1 MRIAT
6 EEVSFQGEEETLVG
20 RVYFPPN
27 SVSGNLCPAAVL
39 VHGLGSGQKA
49 MSGAARDLA
58 RNGVIALTF
67 DQRGHG
73 KSSGA
78 YTGDSSGDVRAAAQ
92 FIAEQEG
99 VDGKRVGVVGHSSG
113 ARDAI
118 IACANWDGFAA
129 LVCSSTAGIIPREEP
144 GAAEAFY
151 RRTLGSRSPA
161 KPGEPSDLRVYP
173 RDGALPWVDGLAMR
187 VVTRVW
193 SFLRGYRLRVRWS
206 ETLQTWGTGQAGIA
220 ILDVPERPTLFVH
233 CAGDTSVPVMAS
245 EILYQKF
252 TGPKDLMIVPGGWH
266 AAPIART
273 SIRSLWVNWL
283 VRTLTNYT
291 ETDDSFD

>member
-6 EEVSFQGEEETLVG
+6 EEVSFQSGEETLAG
-20 RVYFPPN
+20 HIHLPPN
-27 SVSGNLCPAAVL
+27 SENGSLHSAAVL

-49 MSGAARDLA
+49 MRGAARDLA
-58 RNGVIALTF
+58 RQGVVALTF

-78 YTGDSSGDVRAAAQ
+78 YTGDSSGDVRAAAR
-92 FIAEQEG
+92 FIAERNG
-99 VDGKRVGVVGHSSG
+99 VDGSRIGIVGHSSG

-118 IACANWDGFAA
+118 IACANWDGYAA

-144 GAAEAFY
+144 GAAEGFY

-161 KPGEPSDLRVYP
+161 KPGEPPDLRIYP
-173 RDGALPWVDGLAMR
+173 RDGALPWVDGLPMR
-187 VVTRVW
+187 AVSRAW
-193 SFLRGYRLRVRWS
+193 SMLRGYSLRVRWS

-220 ILDVPERPTLFVH
+220 ILDVPERPTLFFH
-233 CAGDTSVPVMAS
+233 CEGDKSVPVMAS

-252 TGPKDLMIVPGGWH
+252 TGPKELMIVPRGWH
-266 AAPIART
+266 AAPLARA
-273 SIRSLWVNWL
+273 SIRGLWVNWL
-283 VRTLTNYT
+283 VNALTPNT
-291 ETDDSFD
+291 ETNDSPD

>member
-6 EEVSFQGEEETLVG
+6 EKVSFQSGEETLAG
-20 RVYFPPN
+20 HIYLPAN
-27 SVSGNLCPAAVL
+27 SESGNLHPAAVL

-49 MSGAARDLA
+49 MRGAARDLA
-58 RNGVIALTF
+58 RHGVIALTF

-73 KSSGA
+73 KSSGE

-92 FIAEQEG
+92 FIAERDE
-99 VDGKRVGVVGHSSG
+99 VDSMRVGVIGHSSG

-118 IACANWDGFAA
+118 LACANWDGFAA

-144 GAAEAFY
+144 GAAESFY
-151 RRTLGSRSPA
+151 RRTLGSRSPG

-173 RDGALPWVDGLAMR
+173 RDGALPWVEGLPMR
-187 VVTRVW
+187 AASRVW
-193 SFLRGYRLRVRWS
+193 SILRGYNLRVRWS
-206 ETLQTWGTGQAGIA
+206 ETLQTWGTGQAGVA
-220 ILDVPERPTLFVH
+220 ILDVPERPTLFFH
-233 CAGDTSVPVMAS
+233 CEGDKSVPVMAS

-252 TGPKDLMIVPGGWH
+252 TGPKDLMIVPRGWH
-266 AAPIART
+266 AAPIARA

-283 VRTLTNYT
+283 VNALTPNT
-291 ETDDSFD
+291 ETNDNSS

>member
-1 MRIAT
+1 MRITT
-6 EEVSFQGEEETLVG
+6 EEVSFQSGAEMLAG
-20 RVYFPPN
+20 RVYSPQN
-27 SVSGNLCPAAVL
+27 AANGTLRPAAVL

-49 MSGAARDLA
+49 MGGAARDLA
-58 RNGVIALTF
+58 RQGVVALTF

-73 KSSGA
+73 KSSGE
-78 YTGDSSGDVRAAAQ
+78 YTGDSSEDVRAAIR
-92 FIAEQEG
+92 FLAERDG
-99 VDGKRVGVVGHSSG
+99 VDSMRVGVVGHSSG

-118 IACANWDGFAA
+118 LACANWDGYAA

-144 GAAEAFY
+144 GAAEGFY

-173 RDGALPWVDGLAMR
+173 RDGALPWIDGLL
-187 VVTRVW
+187 TRAVSRAW
-193 SFLRGYRLRVRWS
+193 SMLRGYRLRVRWS
-206 ETLQTWGTGQAGIA
+206 ETLQTWGTGQAGVA
-220 ILDVPERPTLFVH
+220 ILDVPERPTLFIH

-252 TGPKDLMIVPGGWH
+252 TGPKDLMVVPRGWH
-266 AAPIART
+266 AAPIARA

-283 VRTLTNYT
+283 VNALRPNT
-291 ETDDSFD
+291 ETNDSPE

>member
-6 EEVSFQGEEETLVG
+6 EEVSFQSGEETLAG
-20 RVYFPPN
+20 RIYLPSDFQ
-27 SVSGNLCPAAVL
+27 SGNPRPAAVL

-58 RNGVIALTF
+58 QNGVIALTF

-73 KSSGA
+73 KSGGA
-78 YTGDSSGDVRAAAQ
+78 YTGDSSADVRAAVQ
-92 FIAEQEG
+92 FIAERDG
-99 VDGKRVGVVGHSSG
+99 VDASRIGVVGHSSG

-118 IACANWDGFAA
+118 IACANWDGYAA

-151 RRTLGSRSPA
+151 RRTMGSRSPGR
-161 KPGEPSDLRVYP
+161 PGEPPDLRVYP
-173 RDGALPWVDGLAMR
+173 RDGSLPWVDGLAMR
-187 VVTRVW
+187 AVTRVW

-206 ETLQTWGTGQAGIA
+206 ETLQTWGTAQAGIA
-220 ILDVPERPTLFVH
+220 ILDVPERPTLFIH
-233 CAGDTSVPVMAS
+233 CEGDTSVPVMAS

-252 TGPKDLMIVPGGWH
+252 TGPKDLMIVPRGWH
-266 AAPIART
+266 AAPIARA
-273 SIRSLWVNWL
+273 SIRALWVNWL
-283 VRTLTNYT
+283 VNALKSDT
-291 ETDDSFD
+291 ETNDSLD

>member
-6 EEVSFQGEEETLVG
+6 EEVSFQSGDETLAGHIYVPATSES
-20 RVYFPPN
+20 RD
-27 SVSGNLCPAAVL
+27 LRPAAVL
-39 VHGLGSGQKA
+39 IHGLGSGQKA
-49 MSGAARDLA
+49 MRGAARDLA
-58 RNGVIALTF
+58 RQGVVALTF

-92 FIAEQEG
+92 FIADRDGVEG
-99 VDGKRVGVVGHSSG
+99 SRVGIVGHSSG

-118 IACANWDGFAA
+118 IACANWDGYAA

-144 GAAEAFY
+144 GAAEGFY

-173 RDGALPWVDGLAMR
+173 RDGALPWIDGLAMR
-187 VVTRVW
+187 AVSRAW
-193 SFLRGYRLRVRWS
+193 SILRGYKLRVRWS
-206 ETLQTWGTGQAGIA
+206 ETLQTWGTGQAGVA
-220 ILDVPERPTLFVH
+220 ILDVPERPALFFH
-233 CAGDTSVPVMAS
+233 CEGDKSVPVMAS

-252 TGPKDLMIVPGGWH
+252 SGPKELMIVPRGWH
-266 AAPIART
+266 AAPIARA

-283 VRTLTNYT
+283 VNALTANT
-291 ETDDSFD
+291 ETNDSPD